1 MFSMKQNSSTNRIL
15 SVCCILFLL
24 QINTKNFCF
33 LSFVESTINSNVT
46 ILIYGKNSS
55 SDISEICGEMND
67 DNVIENSGE
76 NRFYY
81 PRYGYVLLQLDA
93 ADLVCLKPTNKPGI
107 TNQNQKLNTSF
118 SSPVIHNTK
127 MLMLCGTLPF
137 CDNSANSACMNTT
150 IKNCNKCNLVKGV
163 LFMLFLIIL
172 GVVILIGNML
182 IIAVVIRCH
191 RKKKIDKID
200 MMKTSLAVADLLTG
214 KYHLLNKFKN
224 LLKTIKKN

>member
-1 MFSMKQNSSTNRIL
+1 MFSMKQNSSTNQIL

-33 LSFVESTINSNVT
+33 LSFVESTINSNAT
-46 ILIYGKNSS
+46 ILIDAKNSS
-55 SDISEICGEMND
+55 SDISEIGGEMYD

-76 NRFYY
+76 NVEDYA
-81 PRYGYVLLQLDA
+81 LQLDA
-93 ADLVCLKPTNKPGI
+93 VDLVRRKPTNKPGI

-118 SSPVIHNTK
+118 SSPVIHNNK

-137 CDNSANSACMNTT
+137 CNNSANFACMNTT

-182 IIAVVIRCH
+182 IIAVVYRRH

-224 LLKTIKKN
+224 LLKTIQKN